1 MEAQDINLRIEN
13 VWSQQ
18 FQEYRSIRGDGEKI
32 EEFGEKSGE
41 KFPEELMNQETVHG
55 DSPIE
60 YTEVDLL
67 EQLPGLREALDGGKV
82 SRDAIEREVR
92 EVVMKWYW
100 DGFYDGARTRTQM
113 SRDQGS

>member
-18 FQEYRSIRGDGEKI
+18 FEEHRSIRRDGEKL
-32 EEFGEKSGE
+32 EKFGEKLDE
-41 KFPEELMNQETVHG
+41 KFSELMDQETVTG
-55 DSPIE
+55 NSPTK

-67 EQLPGLREALDGGKV
+67 EQLPGLREVLDGGKV
-82 SRDAIEREVR
+82 ARDDIEREVR

-100 DGFYDGARTRTQM
+100 DGFYDGARTRTQA
-113 SRDQGS
+113 STDEGS